1 MKKELLNEINN
12 IRIKMG
18 LKVVNEG
25 SILITEAGV
34 ISSFISKVLSKSVI
48 KDAEKELIK
57 NFFFNR
63 GALTK
68 TEKDSLSTF
77 FKSVEGK
84 KFVTELRKQ
93 IAKEKDD
100 AVRMRLDAWLTQT
113 ERNLTKPKG
122 TKTTKTGQGSKN
134 LMPDPNPLHIPN
146 TTEITQSSIDDIIKT
161 NMTNQRFKEYMV
173 MLDNLNLEDKVKN
186 LTVLAYSKVGNDPVA
201 AIKYTA
207 ELSKQL
213 NEEKYGWIKR
223 AVYGAMKNPSKT
235 ISIGGKTIAA
245 GIFWYVVVVAVLT
258 LGAGALGW
266 LAYAKS
272 VLPKAPEN
280 KDELTSEAET
290 FLKDNGYW
298 STGMTVTATN
308 NLGEVEWTTKDG
320 NSGTIKKQ
328 QDGTFK

>member
-34 ISSFISKVLSKSVI
+34 ISSFISKVLPKSVI
-48 KDAEKELIK
+48 TNTEKVLIQK
-57 NFFFNR
+57 FLK
-63 GALTK
+63 GGLTEI
-68 TEKDSLSTF
+68 EKDSLSKF

-84 KFVTELRKQ
+84 KFVTELRNE
-93 IAKEKDD
+93 IANESDD

-161 NMTNQRFKEYMV
+161 NMTNPRFKEYMV

-186 LTVLAYSKVGNDPVA
+186 LTVLAYSQVGNDPVA
-201 AIKYTA
+201 AIKYAA

-213 NEEKYGWIKR
+213 NEKKYGWIKR
-223 AVYGAMKNPSKT
+223 AIYGAMKNPSKT
-235 ISIGGKTIAA
+235 ISIGGKTIAS
-245 GIFWYVVVVAVLT
+245 GTFWYVTVVTALA
-258 LGAGALGW
+258 LGSAALGW
-266 LAYAKS
+266 VNYAKS

-308 NLGEVEWTTKDG
+308 NLGEVEWTKKDG
-320 NSGTIKKQ
+320 DSGTIKKQ